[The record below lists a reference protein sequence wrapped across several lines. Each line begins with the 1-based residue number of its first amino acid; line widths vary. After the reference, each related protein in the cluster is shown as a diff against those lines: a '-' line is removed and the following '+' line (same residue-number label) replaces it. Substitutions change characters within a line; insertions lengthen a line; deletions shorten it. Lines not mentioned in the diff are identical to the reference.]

1 MAWHKYPNADPSKA
15 LDILRPIRGWDISNR
30 RHPTRSKQSDHS
42 SNTKNFRPLR
52 STGEEKLMLLP
63 FPQDLPIEGVG
74 ILIDRLRG
82 KPIPLT
88 TALNAAWN
96 LAGYAATQVPLNQP
110 VTEVNHTYPVSDA
123 EVITLL
129 EMIKG
134 EYQNPPEGSPI
145 KFAVIP
151 WGIVLKVLIKFL
163 INAAF

>member
-1 MAWHKYPNADPSKA
+1 
-15 LDILRPIRGWDISNR
+15 
-30 RHPTRSKQSDHS
+30 
-42 SNTKNFRPLR
+42 
-52 STGEEKLMLLP
+52 MLLP

-82 KPIPLT
+82 KPIPLQ

-129 EMIKG
+129 ETIKG
-134 EYQNPPEGSPI
+134 EYQTPPEGDPI

-151 WGIVLKVLIKFL
+151 WAIVLKVLIKML
-163 INAAF
+163 INVAF

>member
-1 MAWHKYPNADPSKA
+1 
-15 LDILRPIRGWDISNR
+15 
-30 RHPTRSKQSDHS
+30 
-42 SNTKNFRPLR
+42 
-52 STGEEKLMLLP
+52 MLLP

-82 KPIPLT
+82 KPIPLQ

-129 EMIKG
+129 ELIRG
-134 EYQNPPEGSPI
+134 EYQTSPEGEPI

-151 WGIVLKVLIKFL
+151 WAIVLKVLIKML
-163 INAAF
+163 INVAF